1 MNSTLDITE
10 EKFQELEYI
19 AIENIQNKTQ
29 KGKRLE
35 KIVNTTSGA
44 NEKLVAGKYVI
55 KVQREKGTE

>member
-35 KIVNTTSGA
+35 KIVNTISGA